1 MKNINNKV
9 LTVMKKIDKLLVM
22 MFAVSTFLFTT
33 SCEDINVLENEQY
46 IKQVYIVG
54 ASDKVWVFDVPYGA
68 EPQQAYISVAT
79 GGSKNIDKDVVVTFR
94 HNDNMIDWYN
104 YKYMPEAPTLYQEL
118 AADKY
123 TVPSMQTT
131 IKSGE
136 VYARL
141 PFSVN
146 TEGLHCD
153 SLYAITFE
161 IETVSVSE
169 YEKNETDTVLLLNF
183 NFVNEYSGMYQLSAS
198 RYKITYSG
206 DEEIVNPDGSLSALR
221 TLKAV
226 DANTVRFFNEARAE
240 TRSGYASN
248 EAYYTALAD
257 WCLTFTKGENNS
269 FDIKTWENFTLLDGE
284 CVYDNGTFTFRYDYK
299 SGSTQ
304 YRIEGTLIK

>member
-1 MKNINNKV
+1 
-9 LTVMKKIDKLLVM
+9 MKKIDKLLVM
-22 MFAVSTFLFTT
+22 MFVLPALLAVS

-54 ASDKVWVFDVPYGA
+54 ASDKVLAFDVSYSA
-68 EPQQAYISVAT
+68 EPQNAFISVAT
-79 GGSKNIDKDVVVTFR
+79 SGSKNIDKDVVVTFR

-104 YKYMPEAPTLYQEL
+104 YKYMPEAPALYQQL
-118 AADKY
+118 AADKF
-123 TVPSMQTT
+123 TVPAMQTT
-131 IKSGE
+131 IKAGE

-146 TEGLHCD
+146 TEDLHCD

-161 IETVSVSE
+161 IETVSE
-169 YEKNETDTVLLLNF
+169 YEKNETDTALLLNF
-183 NFVNEYSGMYQLSAS
+183 NLVNEYSGSYQLSAS

-206 DEEIVNPDGSLSALR
+206 DEEIVVSDGSLSALR

-240 TRSGYASN
+240 TRNGYSSN
-248 EAYYTALAD
+248 EAYYAAIAD
-257 WCLTFTKGENNS
+257 WCLTFTKGDNGN
-269 FDIKTWENFTLLDGE
+269 FNINAWENFNILDGSE
-284 CVYDNGTFTFRYDYK
+284 CSYDNGTFTFRYDYK

-304 YRIEGTLIK
+304 YRIEGNLIK